1 MGSIKLYSYY
11 FCTPKD
17 SVLSKKTPHQVP
29 ERSRGKVS
37 FGAINKLAI
46 PAIIAGI
53 AEPLISLTDIAVIGN
68 VEKNPVEALAA
79 AGIVGSFLSA
89 IIWIVAQTKT
99 AISAIVSRHLGAG
112 RLHAVKTLV
121 PQAIAFNFLLSL
133 VIYGLTA
140 FFAKYI
146 FGAYNAEGL
155 ILKYSVEYYQIRA
168 IGYPLTLV
176 TFALF
181 GVFRGLQNTLWAM
194 KASLAGAVVNVA
206 LDYLLVYGIEGFIPP
221 LHLKGAA
228 LASLAAQ
235 LIMLLIALYFFFV
248 RTPFSLKLRF
258 KINPRIKDLLFMS
271 FNLFIRTAA
280 LNFAIYLANAY
291 ATGYGKNYIAAQS
304 MLMNIWLFFSFFID
318 GYANAG
324 NAISGRLLGAGDY
337 KRLWLLSIDIS
348 KYAITIAVI
357 LMAVCGV
364 FYNSIGLVFNKDP
377 MVLAAFASV
386 FWMVL
391 LMQPVNAVAFMFD
404 GIFKGLGEAAYLRN
418 VLLMATFLGF
428 TPTLLIA
435 DYFDLKLYGIWMAFM
450 VWMLIRS
457 GALVFKFR
465 KKYLGAVD

>member
-1 MGSIKLYSYY
+1 MSVSKAKDIK
-11 FCTPKD
+11 
-17 SVLSKKTPHQVP
+17 
-29 ERSRGKVS
+29 EKVS
-37 FGAINKLAI
+37 FGAINRLAV
-46 PAIIAGI
+46 PAVIAGI

-68 VEKNPVEALAA
+68 VDEHPVEALAA

-99 AISAIVSRHLGAG
+99 AISAIVSQHLGAS
-112 RLHAVKTLV
+112 RLHAVRTLV
-121 PQAIAFNFLLSL
+121 PQAIAFNLLLSL
-133 VIYGLTA
+133 AIFIFTSLFAGL
-140 FFAKYI
+140 I

-155 ILKYSVEYYQIRA
+155 ILQYSVDYYRIRA
-168 IGYPLTLV
+168 VGYPLTLV

-194 KASLAGAVVNVA
+194 KASLAGAIINVV
-206 LDYLLVYGIEGFIPP
+206 LDYVLVYGIEGVVPP

-228 LASLAAQ
+228 YASLAAQ
-235 LIMLLIALYFFFV
+235 LVMLCIALYFYIS
-248 RTPFSLKLRF
+248 RTPFSFRVRR
-258 KINPRIKDLLFMS
+258 KINPRIKDLLGMS

-291 ATGYGKNYIAAQS
+291 ATDYGRNYIAAQS

-337 KRLWLLSIDIS
+337 RRLWYLSVDIC
-348 KYAITIAVI
+348 KYAIGIAVI
-357 LMAVCGV
+357 LMLVCGI
-364 FYNSIGLVFNKDP
+364 FYDSIGLIFNKDP
-377 MVLAAFASV
+377 LVLASFASV

-418 VLLMATFLGF
+418 VLLAATFLGF
-428 TPTLLIA
+428 TPTLLIT
-435 DYFDLKLYGIWMAFM
+435 DYFNFKLYGIWMAFM
-450 VWMLIRS
+450 VWMLVRS

-465 KKYLGAVD
+465 RKYLKAVD